1 MWLIHGR
8 MVINL
13 VGMIRTVQVVEKQKS
28 FLMNG
33 VEFSAKELKE
43 LVVSS
48 VSCVRV
54 QRRVRHISLLPK
66 YLGDTKSAIN
76 VTLNSFQNKFDIR

>member
-1 MWLIHGR
+1 M
-8 MVINL
+8 
-13 VGMIRTVQVVEKQKS
+13 S
-28 FLMNG
+28 G

-54 QRRVRHISLLPK
+54 QRRVRHMSLLPK
-66 YLGDTKSAIN
+66 YLSDTKSAIN
-76 VTLNSFQNKFDIR
+76 ATLNSFQNKFDIR

>member
-1 MWLIHGR
+1 
-8 MVINL
+8 
-13 VGMIRTVQVVEKQKS
+13 MICTRQVAEEQKS
-28 FLMNG
+28 LNIRMSG

-43 LVVSS
+43 LVV

-54 QRRVRHISLLPK
+54 QRRVRHIPLLPK

-76 VTLNSFQNKFDIR
+76 ATLNSFQSKFDIR

>member
-1 MWLIHGR
+1 
-8 MVINL
+8 
-13 VGMIRTVQVVEKQKS
+13 
-28 FLMNG
+28 MNG

-76 VTLNSFQNKFDIR
+76 VTLNSFQNKFDIRKGPSYIDSELQILDTVLRDKLSPLKTR

>member
-1 MWLIHGR
+1 M
-8 MVINL
+8 
-13 VGMIRTVQVVEKQKS
+13 S
-28 FLMNG
+28 G

-54 QRRVRHISLLPK
+54 QRRVRHMTLLPK

-76 VTLNSFQNKFDIR
+76 ATLNSFQNKFDIR

>member
-1 MWLIHGR
+1 MIHTRQVAEERKCFNRR
-8 MVINL
+8 M
-13 VGMIRTVQVVEKQKS
+13 S
-28 FLMNG
+28 G

-54 QRRVRHISLLPK
+54 QRRVRHMSLLPK
-66 YLGDTKSAIN
+66 YLLDTKSAIN
-76 VTLNSFQNKFDIR
+76 TTLNAFQNKFDIM